1 MAASVSWNGMN
12 LSHFLSISLSCCLGK
27 RWGWNG
33 WSSGS
38 MRNSCCA
45 ALWIPRSVFLQ
56 LSDPRPLF
64 QSLYIRYTTF
74 SLTAFL
80 SLNCKVLFICCLLPL
95 SVCVFQN
102 PLCSAFSKS
111 GFMCAAKTD
120 STFTLRSHLDRSVL
134 SFEKAGRTVTYACAQ
149 QSLTLCCKYIDGC
162 HVNIFGAVIEKV
174 SKYWLA
180 SINHF
185 KVITYTDCNQIRKP
199 SSHYRWESPLSWG
212 GVEQCSSKL

>member
-1 MAASVSWNGMN
+1 MARVSFS
-12 LSHFLSISLSCCLGK
+12 LSLSTRFSLSCFLGK

-38 MRNSCCA
+38 MWNSRCA

-64 QSLYIRYTTF
+64 QSLHVRYTTF

-80 SLNCKVLFICCLLPL
+80 SLNRTALFICCLLPL

-102 PLCSAFSKS
+102 PRCSAFSKS

-120 STFTLRSHLDRSVL
+120 STFTLRSHLDRSVWVL
-134 SFEKAGRTVTYACAQ
+134 RKQTAQ
-149 QSLTLCCKYIDGC
+149 
-162 HVNIFGAVIEKV
+162 
-174 SKYWLA
+174 WLA
-180 SINHF
+180 SLLN
-185 KVITYTDCNQIRKP
+185 KVWLCAVNTLIAAM
-199 SSHYRWESPLSWG
+199 
-212 GVEQCSSKL
+212 